1 MADSEDKCPLCGEQM
16 LSLAC
21 PGGCF
26 TATAHEVDG
35 LACKLRQLAKAK
47 TKIDRLSRELAK
59 ARAALVRA
67 ERLAYEAYQ
76 PQVEAAQAACAAMR
90 GCLSK
95 LHFHMKYW
103 GSQEDGVPEEMYN
116 DWKAA
121 LELVNSPN
129 PGQSLLNEIDRLR
142 RLEAAVGDD
151 SLMRLFYKDSG
162 HADVTMLILR
172 SYRAAL
178 LAAVGKD

>member
-1 MADSEDKCPLCGEQM
+1 MTEIERIHSQVVDLADN
-16 LSLAC
+16 
-21 PGGCF
+21 
-26 TATAHEVDG
+26 
-35 LACKLRQLAKAK
+35 
-47 TKIDRLSRELAK
+47 DRLR
-59 ARAALVRA
+59 
-67 ERLAYEAYQ
+67 RLE
-76 PQVEAAQAACAAMR
+76 AACAAMR

-142 RLEAAVGDD
+142 RLETAVWDDELVDSCAAKAV
-151 SLMRLFYKDSG
+151 SSKPTRPE
-162 HADVTMLILR
+162 HTAINI
-172 SYRAAL
+172 YRAAL
-178 LAAVGKD
+178 LTIMKGE